1 MAIYPLL
8 PFRLAQQAAMPCVAL
23 KDDVQPDNH
32 DATLSDMVER
42 LAPRSLGKVD
52 GWCQARGSESNAFP
66 ANLSP
71 AFHESDHR
79 LHQRRG

>member
-1 MAIYPLL
+1 
-8 PFRLAQQAAMPCVAL
+8 MPCVAL
-23 KDDVQPDNH
+23 KDDVHTHNH

-52 GWCQARGSESNAFP
+52 GVCQARGSESDAFP